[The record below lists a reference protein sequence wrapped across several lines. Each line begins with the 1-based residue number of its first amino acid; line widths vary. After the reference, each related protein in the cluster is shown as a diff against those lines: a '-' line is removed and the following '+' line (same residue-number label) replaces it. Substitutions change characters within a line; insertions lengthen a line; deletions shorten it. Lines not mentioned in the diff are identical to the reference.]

1 MLSRRSFLKSIATA
15 SAVAALPT
23 TTKLHAGTLSGSTD
37 SSQDESYWQQV
48 RAHYELPSDIIQL
61 ENGNWGVMSQP
72 VMAAYIRHT
81 FKVNRDSSYYSRR
94 EFGTDYINIRRQVA
108 DLLGAEPEEIALARG
123 ASEVLTNLI
132 AGYRHLNKGDAALYA
147 DVDYDSMQSS
157 MDALQHKGVK
167 LIRLALPER
176 ATQEEYVAVYR
187 QALEQHPKIKLVL
200 LTHLSHRH
208 GQILPIK
215 ELTALCK
222 QYGADCII
230 DAAHSWGQLDFKVGD
245 LEADFV
251 GFNLHKWLGAPLGV
265 GVMYIRKTRLHDIAP
280 ATGEPDNSK
289 DRIQSRI
296 HTGTFNYAAWLTVPE
311 ALQFHHVIGAQRKA
325 ARLTYLRQYWN
336 DAVRPLKDVQLLTLT
351 DNSSAAGIHS
361 FRIAGN
367 RSIEANKAIASRL
380 HTDFGIFTVHRN
392 GLHNGACVR
401 VTPGVFTLTSELD
414 KLAVALKTISG

>member
-1 MLSRRSFLKSIATA
+1 MLSRRSFLKSVATA
-15 SAVAALPT
+15 SAVAALPAT
-23 TTKLHAGTLSGSTD
+23 TLHAGSLSSGRNSC
-37 SSQDESYWQQV
+37 QDEHYWQQI

-72 VMAAYIRHT
+72 VMAAYIRHS

-94 EFGTDYINIRRQVA
+94 EFGTDYIHIRRQIA
-108 DLLGAEPEEIALARG
+108 DLLGADPEEIALARG

-132 AGYRHLNKGDAALYA
+132 TGYRNLNKGDAALYA
-147 DVDYDSMQSS
+147 DVDYDSMQAA
-157 MDALQHKGVK
+157 MDSLQHKGIQ
-167 LIRLALPER
+167 LIRLALPEQ
-176 ATQEEYVAVYR
+176 ATPEEYIAVYR

-208 GQILPIK
+208 GQILPVK
-215 ELTALCK
+215 ELTTLCK
-222 QYGADCII
+222 EYGADCII
-230 DAAHSWGQLDFKVGD
+230 DAAHSWGQLDFKVSD
-245 LEADFV
+245 LNADFI

-265 GVMYIRKTRLHDIAP
+265 GVMYIRKSRLHDIAP

-311 ALQFHHVIGAQRKA
+311 ALNFHHVIGAQRKA

-367 RSIEANKAIASRL
+367 NSAEANKAIAARL
-380 HTDFGIFTVHRN
+380 HNNFGIFTVHRT

-414 KLAVALKTISG
+414 KLVAALKEISG

>member
-1 MLSRRSFLKSIATA
+1 MLSRRFFLKSVATA
-15 SAVAALPT
+15 SAVAALPAT
-23 TTKLHAGTLSGSTD
+23 QLHAGSLSSSKD
-37 SSQDESYWQQV
+37 SNQDEPYWQQV

-132 AGYRHLNKGDAALYA
+132 TGYRHLNKGDAALYA

-230 DAAHSWGQLDFKVGD
+230 DAAHSWGQLDFKVSD
-245 LEADFV
+245 LEADFI

-280 ATGEPDNSK
+280 ATGEPDSSK

-311 ALQFHHVIGAQRKA
+311 ALQFHHIIGAQRKA
-325 ARLTYLRQYWN
+325 ARLAYLRQYWN
-336 DAVRPLKDVQLLTLT
+336 EAVRPLNAIQLLTLT
-351 DNSSAAGIHS
+351 DKESAAGIHS

-367 RSIEANKAIASRL
+367 YSTEANKAIAAKL
-380 HTDFGIFTVHRN
+380 YDNFGIFTVHRN
-392 GLHNGACVR
+392 GLHNGSCVR
-401 VTPGVFTLTSELD
+401 VTPSVFTLTSELD
-414 KLAVALKTISG
+414 KLAAALKEMTR